1 MVTLLEPVNFIDIH
15 THILPGIDDGARDS
29 AESLLIIK
37 EAIKVGVKEI
47 ILTPHLP
54 YNGINL
60 DKISQNFK
68 SLGEAVAQG
77 GLGIKLHL
85 GSELMLSFEL
95 PELIGADKRLTINGD
110 GRYALIEMP
119 SFEIPVYAPDV
130 FFGLLTRGVTP
141 ILAHPERCLDVVRD
155 YRQVSGFV
163 NNGVMIQINAGSI
176 LGKYGRKVRSA
187 AISLIK
193 AGLCHIVASDT
204 HRSGVIN
211 TFLPEAFSFLEKNIG
226 KASAEEMVFSN
237 PAKLVR

>member
-15 THILPGIDDGARDS
+15 THILPGVDDGARDL
-29 AESLLIIK
+29 AESLLIIE
-37 EAIKVGVKEI
+37 EAIEVGVKEI
-47 ILTPHLP
+47 ILAPHLLC
-54 YNGINL
+54 NGVNL
-60 DKISQNFK
+60 DKISQCFK
-68 SLGEAVAQG
+68 SFGEAVAQR
-77 GLGIKLHL
+77 GLGVKLHL
-85 GSELMLSFEL
+85 GPELMLSFEL
-95 PELIGADKRLTINGD
+95 PESIGADKRLTIKGD
-110 GRYALIEMP
+110 GLYALIEMP

-155 YRQVSGFV
+155 YRQVSSFV

-187 AISLIK
+187 SISLIK

-211 TFLPEAFSFLEKNIG
+211 TLLPEAFSFLEKTIG
-226 KASAEEMVFSN
+226 NARTVEMVYSN